1 MMDEFEA
8 IYALV
13 RTIPAGC
20 VLSYGEVGDRV
31 GARPRTVGRAM
42 AHVAEED
49 KVPWHR
55 VVGSDGTLRIAKQ
68 SPVLALEQRRRLE
81 QEGVVFTTQNR
92 VPLESFW

>member
-1 MMDEFEA
+1 MDEFEV
-8 IYALV
+8 IYTLV

-42 AHVAEED
+42 AHCAEED
-49 KVPWHR
+49 HVPWHR
-55 VVGSDGTLRIAKQ
+55 VVGSDGTLRVARY

-81 QEGVVFTTQNR
+81 AEGVIFDASGR
-92 VPLESFW
+92 VLIAYFW

>member
-1 MMDEFEA
+1 MDEFEA

-42 AHVAEED
+42 AHSAEED
-49 KVPWHR
+49 QVPWHR
-55 VVGSDGTLRIAKQ
+55 VVGSDGTLRVARH
-68 SPVLALEQRRRLE
+68 SPVLAAEQRRRLE
-81 QEGVVFTTQNR
+81 KEGIVFDSRGR
-92 VPLESFW
+92 VPISFFW

>member
-1 MMDEFEA
+1 MDDFEA

-42 AHVAEED
+42 AHCAQED
-49 KVPWHR
+49 QVPWHR
-55 VVGSDGTLRIAKQ
+55 VVGSDGTLRVARYA
-68 SPVLALEQRRRLE
+68 PTLAAEQRRRLE
-81 QEGVVFTTQNR
+81 AEGVPFDTRGR
-92 VPLESFW
+92 VSISAFW